1 MKKKVKV
8 NAVLT
13 VLILAL
19 FVILIF
25 CIKDIISSIKS
36 SIATEVKILDSIEEY
51 GYKLDE
57 NDSPYFEELF
67 KELKEQL
74 KKDSID
80 NEEVSK
86 LISQLFITDFYSLKY
101 ALNKNDVGGIQFVYT
116 EYQDSFIKKAKETIY
131 ATVENNIYGKRN
143 QSLPVVTKVEIEDI
157 NPTKFETDEETFD
170 TAYEIDLKISYEK
183 DLEYPTNARLIIV
196 EKENKLQI
204 VEMK

>member
-36 SIATEVKILDSIEEY
+36 SIATEVKILDSIEQY

-74 KKDSID
+74 EKDSID

-86 LISQLFITDFYSLKY
+86 LISKLFITDFYSLKY

-143 QSLPVVTKVEIEDI
+143 QNLPVVTKVEIEDI

-170 TAYEIDLKISYEK
+170 IAYEIDLKISYEK

-196 EKENKLQI
+196 EKEKKLQI